1 MMLRLEV
8 GQLPLLKH
16 RGDIGH
22 FPKLVDET
30 SNIAGVTS
38 IVIAALGDIHLLV
51 RALTGNSI
59 DKAMFARNST

>member
-1 MMLRLEV
+1 MLRLEV

-16 RGDIGH
+16 RSDIGH
-22 FPKLVDET
+22 FPKACRCA
-30 SNIAGVTS
+30 SNIPGLTS